1 MRLREWFG
9 TGWMPR
15 KGRRSREVL
24 AGTILFPPNHLAPP
38 GAMDRSCILGATLH
52 YASGSSSHKAGNI
65 GKLKLR

>member
-24 AGTILFPPNHLAPP
+24 AGTILFPIIWLHLERWIGVAFW
-38 GAMDRSCILGATLH
+38 GRR

-65 GKLKLR
+65 GKLKPR